1 MTLSKVK
8 QAKLDGLNAIA
19 NALFRTGTDP
29 KLFKSIMSADIVKF
43 EKETNLVTSFE
54 QGQKSGIWFRAS
66 EGDYARVRT
75 SKARQVR
82 YLRARIDGVV
92 ISINLH
98 KAGSYSHNNNH
109 VSGVLK
115 DLARAIAN
123 NKNDIS
129 SCDCDIEV

>member
-8 QAKLDGLNAIA
+8 QAKLDGLNAVA

-43 EKETNLVTSFE
+43 EKETNLVSSFKE
-54 QGQKSGIWFRAS
+54 GQKSGIWFTAS

-82 YLRARIDGVV
+82 YLRARIDGLV

-98 KAGSYSHNNNH
+98 KPDSYSHKNSH
-109 VSGVLK
+109 IVKVLK
-115 DLARAIAN
+115 HLTQAIDN
-123 NKNDIS
+123 SKDDIS
-129 SCDCDIEV
+129 SSDCDIEV